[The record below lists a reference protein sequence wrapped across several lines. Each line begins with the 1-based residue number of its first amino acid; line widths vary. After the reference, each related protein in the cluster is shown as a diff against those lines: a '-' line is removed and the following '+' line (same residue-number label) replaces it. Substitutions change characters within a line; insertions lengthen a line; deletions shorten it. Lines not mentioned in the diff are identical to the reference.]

1 MRREG
6 KVIEGRGADSF
17 LRIRKAT
24 CSIIEKERERKR
36 DRKRERE
43 KAGNRTLIER
53 QRRIF
58 DVGSRFTQVD
68 ASDRSADEHVDD
80 NVSVI

>member
-1 MRREG
+1 MLDYR
-6 KVIEGRGADSF
+6 
-17 LRIRKAT
+17 
-24 CSIIEKERERKR
+24 EKERERKR
-36 DRKRERE
+36 DGKRERE